1 MDRLETFFI
10 KTVTAAQ
17 EQAQPTSGAVST
29 TRLGD
34 FLVSQKPVEGILDKL
49 VSARVSQE
57 IVPEAPRTEQPEQ
70 EQVKK
75 SILDQLT
82 GRSMT
87 QSGDKQQTGQD
98 EPHAGDPGDA

>member
-10 KTVTAAQ
+10 KTVTAAE

-34 FLVSQKPVEGILDKL
+34 FLVSQTPVEGILDKL
-49 VSARVSQE
+49 VSARVSPRA
-57 IVPEAPRTEQPEQ
+57 VPETPLTEQPEQ

-82 GRSMT
+82 GRSIT
-87 QSGDKQQTGQD
+87 QSKNKQQTEQD
-98 EPHAGDPGDA
+98 KSQAGDSSDA